1 LIKKYIDNW
10 ATCDEISMEV
20 VVRIIKNSPNEV
32 KKLKF
37 WIKSENVWLRRA
49 ALVTMAKLKNE
60 IENWYEIASQML
72 SSLSKEKE
80 PIVKKAI
87 NWLRREVVRN

>member
-1 LIKKYIDNW
+1 
-10 ATCDEISMEV
+10 MEV
-20 VVRIIKNSPNEV
+20 VARIIKNSPNEV
-32 KKLKF
+32 KRLNA

-72 SSLSKEKE
+72 SSLSKERE